1 MALDRTTLPGPKLA
15 LLWLMRIADAA
26 YSADSIIDGRQFT
39 DEQDNY
45 STGGRGL
52 STA

>member
-1 MALDRTTLPGPKLA
+1 MHYYSTWSKAGVA
-15 LLWLMRIADAA
+15 VLMRIADAA
-26 YSADSIIDGRQFT
+26 YSADSIIDGRQFN

-45 STGGRGL
+45 STGERGL